1 MEWYERHVLSV
12 FQEIMTVTVQEGINE
27 VDTGIKFDLQFN
39 YDDDDSDYKDS
50 TECRLTIAQLSRWL
64 RIRVV
69 EPPVAIMETFL
80 MVKPDE
86 F

>member
-1 MEWYERHVLSV
+1 MEWYERRVLSV

-50 TECRLTIAQLSRWL
+50 TEYRLTITQLFRWL
-64 RIRVV
+64 RMRVV
-69 EPPVAIMETFL
+69 EPL
-80 MVKPDE
+80 WRLWRRS
-86 F
+86 

>member
-1 MEWYERHVLSV
+1 MEWYERRVLSV

-50 TECRLTIAQLSRWL
+50 TKCRLTITQLFRWL
-64 RIRVV
+64 RMRVV
-69 EPPVAIMETFL
+69 EPL
-80 MVKPDE
+80 WRLWRRS
-86 F
+86 

>member
-1 MEWYERHVLSV
+1 MEWYERRVLSV

-50 TECRLTIAQLSRWL
+50 TECRLTITQLFRWL

-69 EPPVAIMETFL
+69 EPL
-80 MVKPDE
+80 WRLWRRS
-86 F
+86 

>member
-1 MEWYERHVLSV
+1 MEWYERRVLSV

-50 TECRLTIAQLSRWL
+50 TECRLTIIQLFRWL

-69 EPPVAIMETFL
+69 EPL
-80 MVKPDE
+80 WRLWRRS
-86 F
+86 

>member
-1 MEWYERHVLSV
+1 MEWYERRVLSV

-27 VDTGIKFDLQFN
+27 VNTGIKFDLQFN

-69 EPPVAIMETFL
+69 EPL
-80 MVKPDE
+80 WRLWRRS
-86 F
+86 

>member
-1 MEWYERHVLSV
+1 MEWYERRVLSV

-50 TECRLTIAQLSRWL
+50 TECRLTISQLFRWL
-64 RIRVV
+64 RMRVV
-69 EPPVAIMETFL
+69 EPL
-80 MVKPDE
+80 WRLWRRS
-86 F
+86 